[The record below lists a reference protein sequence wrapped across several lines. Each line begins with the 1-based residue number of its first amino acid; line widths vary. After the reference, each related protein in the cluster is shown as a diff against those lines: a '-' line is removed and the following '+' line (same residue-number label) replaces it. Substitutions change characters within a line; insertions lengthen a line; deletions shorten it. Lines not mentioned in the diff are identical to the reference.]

1 MCRILPTYR
10 SVRAQI
16 SSNPHGFSTRYGR
29 SATLPLPPVRNVE
42 CGMRSIRAG
51 VAQRTTSPFN
61 SALRTPHSAL
71 VHGADAR
78 LSRREEGEVTHAVT
92 HTPHPTHAWIP
103 GSMMGVPAARPAA
116 GGALMIACTGHTVT
130 QSPQRVHEA
139 RKLISSAAP
148 GGRK

>member
-92 HTPHPTHAWIP
+92 HTPHPTHPSGRIT
-103 GSMMGVPAARPAA
+103 GRPP
-116 GGALMIACTGHTVT
+116 L
-130 QSPQRVHEA
+130 
-139 RKLISSAAP
+139 SSASAFSP
-148 GGRK
+148 TGQARAHTPHDTPWNVIQ